1 MPTPRLLH
9 PIPVWIRKADREFTA
24 AFDQNFS
31 EPVGQVRRKQ
41 KPIRL
46 RAQLK
51 IKDTDDPQPS
61 GEGISERSVGYMLFL
76 TSDLRKANATIDR
89 GDRVVKLGDGDN
101 GREVDYYVTKLQWRG
116 HYPEHGGPTILKAW
130 FMDRQPSRLRENQ

>member
-9 PIPVWIRKADREFTA
+9 PIPVWIRKADRKFTA
-24 AFDQNFS
+24 AFDENFG

-41 KPIRL
+41 KPIKL

-51 IKDTDDPQPS
+51 IKDTDDPNQL
-61 GEGISERSVGYMLFL
+61 GHGVAERSVGYMLFL
-76 TSDLRKANATIDR
+76 TSDLKRAQVTIDR
-89 GDRVVKLGDGDN
+89 GDRIVQLGEDPN

-116 HYPEHGGPTILKAW
+116 HYPEHGGPTLLKAW
-130 FMDRQPSRLRENQ
+130 FMDRQPSRLREDL